1 MPDSSFGA
9 VTLRERIKAIMKTMK
24 RILSVILV
32 LTMLTG
38 MFPLN
43 IFAAENSAQVTAEID
58 DNDGYMELSDGYLS
72 VKVSEKNGGFLIDTV
87 EGNKL
92 KKSDDNK
99 FLLYPDEDYDT
110 SYTSFRVTRNGET
123 NDYIFGRDYGY
134 LGIACSDVTL
144 SQVKNGI
151 KAVWSVDDITFTQT
165 LTLLDA
171 AANQH
176 GMVYITYEAENKGD
190 DAQIEA
196 RIMLDTALGYQD
208 YAIYELTQPNG
219 EYLTVEHERVLD
231 GNSYSSS
238 FFAYDDEF
246 APSVTAYNVNATVNN
261 VLVQPEKV
269 AFGHWNNLA
278 STVFEFVPDEGLY
291 FTNPI
296 NNYLT
301 ADSAYAMYYDMGS
314 VSKNSAAQAIGT
326 YYGVYSN
333 ANIEAG
339 EKIAINFEMPQ
350 GLTLND
356 DLGGY
361 VSLQGNGAPGTFAM
375 NVKITNISEENI
387 DSMAIAIY
395 PEAGLTPY
403 DTSGDLYTAGT
414 YDNPYY
420 FRIVDMLPGEERQA
434 VVNFAAVPANN
445 TQYRKIGVT
454 VFDYKNTTHL
464 LEERIIG
471 ERDAYILC
479 PAGSGDALGFTG
491 ITPETVYTTG
501 SRNLYITGSNFA
513 FIRDKESYDVVL
525 RPADGRLD
533 IIVPADRVFVDPQE
547 NSAELVLDMPLTEGT
562 WQVVFDWKDPTKLD
576 ATSDALRFN
585 VSNSASYKNM
595 TYGVLVIDENPEYDE
610 AADNTNKYRLTVYD
624 TEAMYDAEND
634 WRADDFMDT
643 TLMEFRG
650 SFSVTYADDNKTII
664 GAKAVAVE
672 GGDSINISKSLD
684 VDNGTLEIT
693 VENAE
698 TPEQEILV
706 DIDGEVYTS
715 VARTKVWDGVCAL
728 TAISNNTIL
737 AKYNQIGK
745 HLDDKVETSEA
756 NKDTIMLCWPGAASG
771 AQTLAGMVM
780 EFRYAEFGRMF
791 TESDK
796 NEGASKFVVSFG
808 AEVSPDFLVPSTYV
822 YDKTE
827 QAKFDY
833 HQDQLR
839 LAGKPYVAKEIRDQ
853 STRRRAEIQA
863 ITDSKSGSFAI
874 ALHDILFGEGFI
886 GFNTTVDVGIP
897 AYTQGMPALQ
907 GTLSLKVMGAEWA
920 MNIKGSA
927 DFIIFEMEAEL
938 GLRSHNS
945 IPVPDK
951 LYFFMGGVT
960 PGINVDGFGVF
971 WIRGLGGGV
980 DKIYDTIFTA
990 SQLPPLTIL
999 VKAQVALFAA
1009 LTATGELSISAR
1021 GFSAAITDLGVA
1033 GIPILNE
1040 LSGDV
1045 YWYPNIRFGAK
1056 ISADILDIIYGGGS
1070 FILQEMEDESYFWEG
1085 FVTAGIKVPGWVPFI
1100 ANEKI
1105 GSADLGFN
1113 AERIWGAIHALKI
1126 DAGITYYW
1134 GGDVEFG
1141 FGKYDAPEPTVQ
1153 LFSEPI
1159 YTDEE
1164 TGEVLYMAI
1173 LASEGGLSDSVVEKY
1188 NDIGRHDVKFPEGYS
1203 GDEDALI
1210 STTFRAESL
1219 EDARNS
1225 VNVMYYK
1232 YISYEEGVIHENYPL
1247 VFADSAKPLDDPSNA
1262 DANAVLSFNE
1272 EQKRATLTFTVT
1284 DPMYFD
1290 YTVEVH
1296 GTNLEETAVYG
1307 MPRYA
1312 DIESISLDDNG
1323 EILTVNGDT
1332 DALDKLTI
1340 YANDGTSAYYVLYEG
1355 IASDNVTLTYP
1366 AAMPSG
1372 TYTITAVGTTED
1384 KTANPIAEIENVE
1397 YINPDSPKTPSVQD
1411 ANLGG
1416 DYSIDVDVTA
1426 PSGEFDGYLVT
1437 VYEEDGEGNTV
1448 PTIFKDIPVDKAET
1462 ITVGGRYS
1470 TTVEEY
1476 DEGIENGVVL
1486 EAEEI
1491 VYGLEAGKQ
1500 YKVGV
1505 RSYKTLDDGA
1515 YLASAMA
1522 LSDSVTMLEAV
1533 KPEISME
1540 LSEKV
1545 TVDGTDYTANADV
1558 TVVIASDES
1567 LKNTKYTLDGT
1578 EDRVWVD
1585 FTGDSVSLAGLT
1597 DGGHKLT
1604 VRGEDAQ
1611 GDGFEESYL
1620 FTVRTSSPVLMLSS
1634 PTAGSFYGDTVKI
1647 TGLTDAEATVTVT
1660 LDGVPETVK
1669 ADEKGNFTLEL
1680 DMDKTTAYQDI
1691 TVKAENFL
1699 GTQSREIS
1707 MTLANE
1713 LLGSKNIRPVILCDG
1728 VEVEQLDE
1736 SFNGKKLRV
1745 ALKYGAHGG
1754 IININADSMMAN
1766 RVYFEIVNVEGNA
1779 AITDDGVLSGLDES
1793 SNGFVRASIDNID
1806 TGVFFGT
1813 LAEDN
1818 FQNLTFE
1825 TAEVSKTADDEAF
1838 TIAATGAADGAVVTY
1853 SSSDESVATVDNN
1866 GKVTVLKAG
1875 TVTSTATASATGE
1888 YVQTRAGYILN
1899 IAKKLI
1905 PAPTIASKLY
1915 TGAKLTADISDTQY
1929 YTVTKNEGGIQT
1941 GRYDVVLTLTDTDK
1955 YEWTDSSDAEKTL
1968 TFIISTASA
1977 PEIIFPTA
1985 SKLVYGQSL
1994 SEALLSGGSG
2004 DGEFKWTNGNV
2015 VPAVNNN
2022 GYEVTFTPN
2031 NTTDYDYTGVALTKV
2046 VEVVVEPRKIARPEQ
2061 AEAVYYNGTEQTY
2074 AVEAT
2079 DDYTVSDN
2087 VQTNANEDGYIVTL
2101 SLADKDNTVWDNGFA
2116 QDITHRFVIR
2126 KAEPRVMSLPDVSK
2140 VTKGK
2145 TLSTVAFKNGEM
2157 LGVDGMAIPGSYE
2170 WIQPDKVMDT
2180 KGVYSE
2186 SARFVPDDSVN
2197 YNSVEFLADVEVRTG
2212 GGAAG
2217 NSTITYYEVVFETN
2231 GADVIEKQSVRR
2243 YEKAKEPANPTKE
2256 GFYFAGWFADKE
2268 LTKAYDFDTEVVKHI
2283 TLYAKWTEGK
2293 EPVSSEPCD
2302 GTDADNCPSL
2312 DFSDLDTSKWYH
2324 HNVDYV
2330 IEKGMMNGMGDG
2342 VFAPGG
2348 NLSRAMLV
2356 TILWRLEGEPA
2367 VTEGTEFTDVSELN
2381 WYSKAVAWASAN
2393 GIVNGMGDGTF
2404 APNNDITREQL
2415 AAIIYRYEQYKGG
2428 GFVGAWMFR
2437 MDYADIAEVSE
2448 WSYEAMCWCSM
2459 NEIVN
2464 GKPGKLLDP
2473 KGKATRAEAAAML
2486 NRYCEL
2492 D

>member
-1 MPDSSFGA
+1 
-9 VTLRERIKAIMKTMK
+9 MKTIK

-38 MFPLN
+38 MLPLN
-43 IFAAENSAQVTAEID
+43 IIAAETEDNS
-58 DNDGYMELSDGYLS
+58 GYMELSDGYLS
-72 VKVSEKNGGFLIDTV
+72 VKVSKKNGGFLIDTL

-110 SYTSFRVTRNGET
+110 SYTSFRVTRNGKT
-123 NDYIFGRDYGY
+123 NDYIFGRDYGF
-134 LGIACSDVTL
+134 LGLSSSDVVL
-144 SQVKNGI
+144 SQVKDGI

-165 LTLLDA
+165 LTLLDTT
-171 AANQH
+171 ANQH

-208 YAIYELTQPNG
+208 YAIYELTQPSG
-219 EYLTVEHERVLD
+219 EYLTVESEKVLD
-231 GNSYSSS
+231 GKSYSSS

-261 VLVQPEKV
+261 VLVQPETV

-278 STVFEFVPDEGLY
+278 ATVFDFVPDEELY

-296 NNYLT
+296 NSYLT

-314 VSKNSAAQAIGT
+314 VSKNAAAQAIGT

-333 ANIEAG
+333 AGIDVS

-356 DLGGY
+356 DLSGY
-361 VSLQGNGAPGTFAM
+361 VSSQGDGAPGTFAM

-387 DSMAIAIY
+387 ESMAVAIY
-395 PEAGLTPY
+395 PESGLTPY
-403 DTSGDLYTAGT
+403 DTNGDLYTAGT

-420 FRIVDMLPGEERQA
+420 IRIVDMLPGEERQA

-454 VFDYKNTTHL
+454 VFDYKDTTHL

-491 ITPETVYTTG
+491 ITPETIYTEG
-501 SRNLYITGSNFA
+501 SRSLYLTGSNFA

-533 IIVPADRVFVDPQE
+533 IIVPTDRVFVDPE
-547 NSAELVLDMPLTEGT
+547 ESTAELVLDMSLTEGT
-562 WQVVFDWKDPTKLD
+562 WQVIFDWKDPTKLD

-595 TYGVLVIDENPEYDE
+595 TYGVLVIDENPDYDE
-610 AADNTNKYRLTVYD
+610 SADNTNKYRITVYD
-624 TEAMYDAEND
+624 TEAMYEAEKD

-650 SFSVTYADDNKTII
+650 SFSVTYADDGKTIV
-664 GAKAVAVE
+664 GAKATAVE

-693 VENAE
+693 VENAG
-698 TPEQEILV
+698 TPEQGILV

-728 TAISNNTIL
+728 TTIGNNTIL
-737 AKYNQIGK
+737 SKYNQIGK

-796 NEGASKFVVSFG
+796 NEGSSKFVVSFG

-853 STRRRAEIQA
+853 STRRREEIQA

-897 AYTQGMPALQ
+897 AYTQGMPALE
-907 GTLSLKVMGAEWA
+907 GTLNLKVMGAEWA

-999 VKAQVALFAA
+999 VKAQVALFAT
-1009 LTATGELSISAR
+1009 LTATGELGISAR
-1021 GFSAAITDLGVA
+1021 GFSAAITNLGVA

-1045 YWYPNIRFGAK
+1045 YWYPNIRFGAQ

-1070 FILQEMEDESYFWEG
+1070 FILQEMEDESFFWEG
-1085 FVTAGIKVPGWVPFI
+1085 FVTAGIKVPDWVPFI
-1100 ANEKI
+1100 ANEEI

-1113 AERIWGAIHALKI
+1113 AERIWGAIHVLKV

-1153 LFSEPI
+1153 LFSVPVYE
-1159 YTDEE
+1159 DEK
-1164 TGEVLYMAI
+1164 TGKVLYMSM
-1173 LASEGGLSDSVVEKY
+1173 LASESGLSESVVEKH
-1188 NDIGRHDVKFPEGYS
+1188 NDIGRHDVIFPEGYS
-1203 GDEDALI
+1203 GNEDALI

-1219 EDARNS
+1219 EEAKSN

-1232 YISYEEGVIHENYPL
+1232 HISYEEGSINENYPL
-1247 VFADSAKPLDDPSNA
+1247 VFADSSKALDDPANA
-1262 DANAVLSFNE
+1262 NANAVLSFNE
-1272 EQKRATLTFTVT
+1272 EQKKATLTFTVT

-1290 YTVEVH
+1290 YTIEVY
-1296 GTNLEETAVYG
+1296 GTNLEETNVYG

-1312 DIESISLDDNG
+1312 DIESISLDADG
-1323 EILTVNGDT
+1323 TTLTVNGDISM
-1332 DALDKLTI
+1332 LDNLTV
-1340 YANDGTSAYYVLYEG
+1340 YANDGSSTYYVLYEG
-1355 IASDNVTLTYP
+1355 LPSDNVTLTYP
-1366 AAMPSG
+1366 EAMPSG

-1384 KTANPIAEIENVE
+1384 KSANPIAEIENIE
-1397 YINPDSPKTPSVQD
+1397 YTNPDSPDSPLVQG
-1411 ANLGG
+1411 ASLGG
-1416 DYSIDVDVTA
+1416 DYSIDVDVSA

-1437 VYEEDGEGNTV
+1437 VYEEDEDGNIV
-1448 PTIFKDIPVDKAET
+1448 PTIFKDIPVDKSEV

-1470 TTVEEY
+1470 TTVEAY
-1476 DEGIENGVVL
+1476 DEGVEDGVVL
-1486 EAEEI
+1486 EAGEI

-1500 YKVGV
+1500 YKIGV
-1505 RSYKTLDDGA
+1505 RSYKALDDGS
-1515 YLASAMA
+1515 YLPSSMTF
-1522 LSDSVTMLEAV
+1522 SESITMIEAV
-1533 KPEISME
+1533 KPVISME
-1540 LSEKV
+1540 LSKKV
-1545 TVDGTDYTANADV
+1545 TVDETDYTANKDV
-1558 TVVIASDES
+1558 TVIISSDES
-1567 LKNTKYTLDGT
+1567 LKNAKYTLDGT
-1578 EDRVWVD
+1578 EDREWTD
-1585 FTGDSVSLAGLT
+1585 FSGNSISLTGLT

-1604 VRGEDAQ
+1604 IRGEDAQ

-1620 FTVRTSSPVLMLSS
+1620 FTVNSTSPVLMLSS
-1634 PTAGSFYGDTVKI
+1634 PVAGSFYGDTVKV

-1660 LDGVPETVK
+1660 LDGTPETVTS
-1669 ADEKGNFTLEL
+1669 DDKGNFSLEL
-1680 DMDKTTAYQDI
+1680 TMNKNVAYQDVV
-1691 TVKAENFL
+1691 VKAENFL

-1728 VEVEQLDE
+1728 NEVEQLDE
-1736 SFNGKKLRV
+1736 NFNGKKLSV
-1745 ALKYGAHGG
+1745 ALKYGAYGD
-1754 IININADSMMAN
+1754 IIEINADSMMAN
-1766 RVYFEIVNVEGNA
+1766 RVFFEIVNIEGNA
-1779 AITDDGVLSGLDES
+1779 AITDDGILSGLDEN

-1813 LAEDN
+1813 LTEDN

-1825 TAEVSKTADDEAF
+1825 VAEVSKTADDEDF
-1838 TIAATGAADGAVVTY
+1838 TIAATGAADGAIVTY
-1853 SSSDESVATVDNN
+1853 SSSDKSVATVDNN
-1866 GKVTVLKAG
+1866 GKVTVLKSG
-1875 TVTSTATASATGE
+1875 TVTITATASATGE
-1888 YVQTRAGYILN
+1888 YVQTRAGYTLN
-1899 IAKKLI
+1899 IAKKAV
-1905 PAPTIASKLY
+1905 PAPTIASKIY
-1915 TGAKLTADISDTQY
+1915 TGSKLTADVTDTTY
-1929 YTVTKNEGGIQT
+1929 YTVTKNDGGVQT

-1985 SKLVYGQSL
+1985 SKITYGQRL
-1994 SEALLSGGSG
+1994 SDSLLSGGSG
-2004 DGEFKWTNGNV
+2004 DGIFKWSNADIIPTV
-2015 VPAVNNN
+2015 SNN
-2022 GYEVTFTPN
+2022 GFEVTFIPN

-2046 VEVVVEPRKIARPEQ
+2046 IEVVVEPKKITRPDE

-2074 AVEAT
+2074 AVAAT
-2079 DDYTVSDN
+2079 DDYTVSGN
-2087 VQTNANEDGYIVTL
+2087 LQTNANEEGHIVTL
-2101 SLADKDNTVWDNGFA
+2101 TLTDKENTVWDNGSA
-2116 QDITHRFVIR
+2116 EDITHRFVIR
-2126 KAEPRVMSLPDVSK
+2126 KAEPSVMSLPTVSK

-2145 TLSTVAFKNGEM
+2145 TLSTATFKNGKM
-2157 LGVDGMAIPGSYE
+2157 LGVDGTAITGTYE
-2170 WIQPDKVMDT
+2170 WVQPDKVMDT

-2186 SARFVPDDSVN
+2186 SARFVPADSAN
-2197 YNSVEFLADVEVRTG
+2197 YSDVEILVEVEVRTSG
-2212 GGAAG
+2212 GT
-2217 NSTITYYEVVFETN
+2217 SVIYTITYYDVVFETN
-2231 GADVIEKQSVRR
+2231 GANQIEKQSVRK
-2243 YEKAKEPANPTKE
+2243 YEKAKEPAKPIKDGYT
-2256 GFYFAGWFADKE
+2256 FVGWFTDEE
-2268 LTKAYDFDTEVVKHI
+2268 LTEAYDFDTEVVKHI
-2283 TLYAKWTEGK
+2283 TLYAKWTEDNT
-2293 EPVSSEPCD
+2293 PAVSDPCD
-2302 GTDADNCPSL
+2302 GTAADNCPSL
-2312 DFSDLDTSKWYH
+2312 AFTDIDTAGWYH

-2330 IEKGMMNGMGDG
+2330 LEKGMMNGMGNG
-2342 VFAPGG
+2342 VFAPNG

-2356 TILWRLEGEPA
+2356 TILWRLEGEPQ
-2367 VTEGTEFTDVSELN
+2367 VTDGVDFTDVSEDS
-2381 WYSKAVAWASAN
+2381 WYTDAVAWASAN

-2404 APNNDITREQL
+2404 APDTDITREQL
-2415 AAIIYRYEQYKGG
+2415 AAIIYRYEQHKGG
-2428 GFVGAWMFR
+2428 GFTGTWMFR
-2437 MDYADIAEVSE
+2437 MDYTDITEVSE
-2448 WSYEAMCWCSM
+2448 WSYEAMCWCTM
-2459 NEIVN
+2459 KGIIN

-2473 KGKATRAEAAAML
+2473 KGNATRAEAAAML

-2492 D
+2492 DSEN